1 MKENNI
7 QERIHING
15 NWYILESSV
24 KKNNPYMI
32 EALVYDGLLY
42 EYEDYAFDVSRIYDD
57 NGKLYD
63 DIVIKFTDKT
73 KSPYLEDMWDN
84 KAWML
89 GVLNK
94 NAESIEEAQEALS
107 ESGIKKL
114 CYVVSDLIVR
124 GWLKETE

>member
-63 DIVIKFTDKT
+63 GISIKFTDKT
-73 KSPYLEDMWDN
+73 KNPYFEEMWESE
-84 KAWML
+84 AWML
-89 GVLNK
+89 GVLN
-94 NAESIEEAQEALS
+94 NDDESLLEAKEALS
-107 ESGIKKL
+107 ENGISKL
-114 CYVVSDLIVR
+114 RYVVSDLIVR